1 MRSFYYRP
9 GKNAGLAVMLGAIGF
24 VFGSIAWNA
33 GGGVIIWTLTV
44 MLLAGAAKAAL
55 NALNGDPALKFDDHH
70 IWVRTT
76 FGGLQEVSWRD
87 VQHIALEVMVMR
99 YFGMI
104 PVGRNEILCITTS
117 GGPFGTRRFRLA
129 AGTLELPPGGATGLM
144 HLLHQA
150 QTEANAGPR
159 AGGAAG
165 LVPGASAV
173 AEPVAESSSGFDP
186 DAAVARY
193 LAAKQAQQAEQA
205 EQRDAPAGL
214 GPRPIAPRPVFGRR
228 AS

>member
-9 GKNAGLAVMLGAIGF
+9 GKNAGLAVLLGAIGF
-24 VFGSIAWNA
+24 VFGTIAWNA

-70 IWVRTT
+70 LWVRTT

-165 LVPGASAV
+165 LVPGASVV
-173 AEPVAESSSGFDP
+173 AEPVTESSSGFDP